1 MFYRIFFFL
10 VGFGL
15 MIVGCVCMIIY
26 LNLLTIG
33 YSFTEYIYFICHRF
47 ECLLAVIG
55 FIIINMTI
63 FIKGVKNNELHL

>member
-15 MIVGCVCMIIY
+15 MIVGSMCMIIY

-33 YSFTEYIYFICHRF
+33 YSFKEYIYFISHRL
-47 ECLLAVIG
+47 ECLLALIG
-55 FIIINMTI
+55 FIIINITI
-63 FIKGVKNNELHL
+63 FIKGDRKNELHL